1 MGINVEYNIIEIL
14 GWLGTASI
22 LFGYYLNAKKLE
34 MSWVVWFLGN
44 LFMLIYSINIKA
56 NPQVMLAVV
65 LMVLNVYGYLNW
77 RKLNK

>member
-1 MGINVEYNIIEIL
+1 MEYNIIEIL

-44 LFMLIYSINIKA
+44 LFMSKLIDFIVSPKK
-56 NPQVMLAVV
+56 
-65 LMVLNVYGYLNW
+65 
-77 RKLNK
+77 KLKFSK

>member
-1 MGINVEYNIIEIL
+1 MVFDII
-14 GWLGTASI
+14 GWLGTVCI
-22 LFGYYLNAKKLE
+22 LFVYYLNAKKLQ

-77 RKLNK
+77 RKLDK

>member
-1 MGINVEYNIIEIL
+1 MNIEII
-14 GWLGTASI
+14 GWVATAI
-22 LFGYYLNAKKLE
+22 LLFGYYLNAKKLE

-56 NPQVMLAVV
+56 NPQVMLAIV

-77 RKLNK
+77 RKLDK